1 MMNFKVSEE
10 ILSEAER
17 EGSAREFFF
26 KLLELLSGGKLKRGE
41 VKKIP
46 EEEQERI
53 IYRIVRE
60 NQLDEFFSPGE
71 AKNIYSALRKAFRKK
86 RLSKTEKVWEGKLS
100 DWRSQFEDVIKKA
113 SVRYLLEAGDRGFLR
128 ELFLLDWIV
137 PSDIFREFPGKPE
150 EFSIWISERADE
162 KFLSSRLES
171 WLKLEAFR
179 KREKLLKDILR
190 AYRLNCLELGI
201 YGLFP
206 QTEGV
211 IWDTF
216 VKGNVIEADLESLIR
231 KRNRKFVT
239 IQYAMKL
246 IIENIF
252 GKGEIPKFLD
262 WVRFVDYREGNLN
275 RHAIQHGVAVG
286 FGTKENFL
294 KLFLFLD
301 FLAEIISHI
310 KCSEPS

>member
-1 MMNFKVSEE
+1 MDFKVPEE

-26 KLLELLSGGKLKRGE
+26 KLLELLSERKLKRRE
-41 VKKIP
+41 IKKIP
-46 EEEQERI
+46 KEEQERI
-53 IYRIVRE
+53 IYRIVKE

-71 AKNIYSALRKAFRKK
+71 AKNIYSALRRAFRKK
-86 RLSKTEKVWEGKLS
+86 KLSETEKEWERRLS

-113 SVRYLLEAGDRGFLR
+113 SVRYLLEAGNRGFLK

-137 PSDIFREFPGKPE
+137 PSDIVQEFPGEPK
-150 EFSIWISERADE
+150 EFSSWISKRSDE
-162 KFLSSRLES
+162 KFLTSRLEN

-179 KREKLLKDILR
+179 KREKILRDILK
-190 AYRLNCLELGI
+190 AYQLNCIELGI

-211 IWDTF
+211 IWDTI

-252 GKGEIPKFLD
+252 GKGEIPGFLD
-262 WVRFVDYREGNLN
+262 WVRFVDYREGSLN

-286 FGTKENFL
+286 FGTKGNFL

-301 FLAEIISHI
+301 FLAEIISYI

>member
-1 MMNFKVSEE
+1 MMNFKVSER
-10 ILSEAER
+10 ILSEAEK

-26 KLLELLSGGKLKRGE
+26 KLIEFLSKEKLRRRE
-41 VKKIP
+41 IKKIP
-46 EEEQERI
+46 KEDQEKI

-60 NQLDEFFSPGE
+60 NQLDEFFSPGK
-71 AKNIYSALRKAFRKK
+71 AKNTYSALRKAFRKK
-86 RLSKTEKVWEGKLS
+86 RLSETEKEWERRLS

-113 SVRYLLEAGDRGFLR
+113 SVRYLLKAENRELLK
-128 ELFLLDWIV
+128 ELFLLEWIV
-137 PSDIFREFPGKPE
+137 PSDIVQEFPGEPE
-150 EFSIWISERADE
+150 EFSSWILKRADE
-162 KFLSSRLES
+162 NFLGSRLEN

-179 KREKLLKDILR
+179 KREKLLRDILE
-190 AYRLNCLELGI
+190 AYQLNCVELGI

-211 IWDTF
+211 IWDTI
-216 VKGNVIEADLESLIR
+216 VKGNVIETDLESLIR

-252 GKGEIPKFLD
+252 GEGEIPGFLD
-262 WVRFVDYREGNLN
+262 WVRFVDYKEGSLN

-301 FLAEIISHI
+301 FLAEIISYI

>member
-1 MMNFKVSEE
+1 
-10 ILSEAER
+10 
-17 EGSAREFFF
+17 
-26 KLLELLSGGKLKRGE
+26 
-41 VKKIP
+41 
-46 EEEQERI
+46 
-53 IYRIVRE
+53 
-60 NQLDEFFSPGE
+60 
-71 AKNIYSALRKAFRKK
+71 LRMS
-86 RLSKTEKVWEGKLS
+86 L
-100 DWRSQFEDVIKKA
+100 KKA
-113 SVRYLLEAGDRGFLR
+113 SVRYLLEVENRGLLKK
-128 ELFLLDWIV
+128 LFLLDWIV
-137 PSDIFREFPGKPE
+137 PSDIVQEFTGEPK
-150 EFSIWISERADE
+150 EFSSWISKRADE
-162 KFLSSRLES
+162 EFLASRLEN

-179 KREKLLKDILR
+179 KREKLLRDILK
-190 AYRLNCLELGI
+190 AYQLNCIELGI

-211 IWDTF
+211 IWDTI

-246 IIENIF
+246 MIENIF
-252 GKGEIPKFLD
+252 GKGEIPRFLD
-262 WVRFVDYREGNLN
+262 WVRFVDYREGDLN

-301 FLAEIISHI
+301 FLAEIISYI

>member
-1 MMNFKVSEE
+1 MDFKIPEE

-26 KLLELLSGGKLKRGE
+26 KLLELLSEGKLKRRE
-41 VKKIP
+41 IKKIP
-46 EEEQERI
+46 KEEQERI
-53 IYRIVRE
+53 IYRIVKE
-60 NQLDEFFSPGE
+60 NQLDEFFSLGE
-71 AKNIYSALRKAFRKK
+71 AKNIYSALRRAFRKK
-86 RLSKTEKVWEGKLS
+86 KLSETEKEWEKRLS
-100 DWRSQFEDVIKKA
+100 DWRSQFEDIIKKA
-113 SVRYLLEAGDRGFLR
+113 SVRYLLKAGSRGFLR

-137 PSDIFREFPGKPE
+137 PSDIVQEFPGEPK
-150 EFSIWISERADE
+150 EFSSWISKRADK
-162 KFLSSRLES
+162 KFLTSRLEN

-179 KREKLLKDILR
+179 KREKLLRDILK
-190 AYRLNCLELGI
+190 AYQLNCIELGI

-211 IWDTF
+211 IWDTI

-252 GKGEIPKFLD
+252 GKGEIPRFLD
-262 WVRFVDYREGNLN
+262 WVRFVDYREGDLN
-275 RHAIQHGVAVG
+275 RHAI
-286 FGTKENFL
+286 
-294 KLFLFLD
+294 
-301 FLAEIISHI
+301 
-310 KCSEPS
+310 

>member
-1 MMNFKVSEE
+1 MDFKVSER
-10 ILSEAER
+10 ILSEAEK

-26 KLLELLSGGKLKRGE
+26 KLIELLSEGELKRRE
-41 VKKIP
+41 IKKIP
-46 EEEQERI
+46 KEEQERI
-53 IYRIVRE
+53 IYKIVRE
-60 NQLDEFFSPGE
+60 NRLDEFFSPGE

-86 RLSKTEKVWEGKLS
+86 RLSEIEEKWEKRLS

-113 SVRYLLEAGDRGFLR
+113 SIRYLLEAGNMGLLK
-128 ELFLLDWIV
+128 ELFLLEWIV
-137 PSDIFREFPGKPE
+137 PSDIVREFSGKPE
-150 EFSIWISERADE
+150 EFSNWILKRADE
-162 KFLSSRLES
+162 KFLASRLES

-179 KREKLLKDILR
+179 KREKILRDILR
-190 AYRLNCLELGI
+190 AYQLNCIELGI

-211 IWDTF
+211 IWDTI

-252 GKGEIPKFLD
+252 GEGELPKFLD
-262 WVRFVDYREGNLN
+262 WVKFVDYREGSLN
-275 RHAIQHGVAVG
+275 RHAIQHGVAVE

-301 FLAEIISHI
+301 FLAEIISYI
-310 KCSEPS
+310 KC